1 MAFDEQLAERIRKGL
16 AGHQAVEK
24 RMFGGLCF
32 MVKGAMCCG
41 VHKNDF
47 VARVGS
53 ERRDEALGQA
63 HARLMGITG
72 RPMRGFLFVGPEGV
86 RTDAH
91 LRKWLNWCTSYA
103 ASDQVQKKS
112 KRCTSSHGR
121 AANKKTAKRKSS
133 RS

>member
-53 ERRDEALGQA
+53 ERHDEAVAQA
-63 HARLMGITG
+63 HARLMDITG
-72 RPMRGFLFVGPEGV
+72 RPMRGFLFVGHEGV
-86 RTDAH
+86 RTDAQ
-91 LRKWLNWCTSYA
+91 LRKWLDWCTSYA
-103 ASDQVQKKS
+103 ASDEVQKRSKRPTPSPARSRRGKYAKS
-112 KRCTSSHGR
+112 KG
-121 AANKKTAKRKSS
+121 S